1 MILSPDQL
9 TVEWIASLLAQTGH
23 LSSQKLTKIQLDTI
37 GEGAG
42 MMSSLARLH
51 LTYDATGSAPATL
64 VVKSPAVVEA
74 NRQVAVNFR
83 TYERE
88 ALFFRE
94 LADSCLARTPD
105 VLFCEVDAEQDFL
118 IIMED
123 LDDYRL
129 GDQVKGADLADT
141 KICIAELARLHA
153 SFWNKVDDLSWV
165 PAIAHS
171 HHADIMLP
179 GTQAGWP
186 VSLEVFGHVM
196 PVSVQEMIE
205 PFKLGLPGLQDH
217 LNTAPRTL
225 LHGDFRLEN
234 LFFGTGDQAPL
245 IIFDWQGP
253 LLGRGIDEVAFF
265 LAQNT
270 KTEVR
275 REHERVLVAEYVTE
289 LERLGVND
297 YDAETAWND
306 YRLAV
311 LYNWAYVVLVSGTLD
326 TDNPHARAWMTQ
338 MVKRN
343 AQAIVDLDCFEF
355 L

>member
-1 MILSPDQL
+1 MILTPNQL
-9 TVEWIASLLAQTGH
+9 SVDWVDDLLRQTGH
-23 LSSQKLTKIQLDTI
+23 LVSGKLTGIKRDTI

-51 LTYDATGSAPATL
+51 LTYDRVGAGPATL
-64 VVKSPAVVEA
+64 VVKSPALIEA

-94 LADSCLARTPD
+94 LADSCQARTPD
-105 VLFCEVDAEQDFL
+105 VLFCEVDVEQNFL

-123 LDDYRL
+123 LADYRL
-129 GDQVKGADLADT
+129 GDQVAGADLADT

-153 SFWNKVDDLSWV
+153 SFWDKVDDLTWV
-165 PAIAHS
+165 PAIANS

-196 PVSVQEMIE
+196 PALVQEMIE
-205 PFKLGLPGLQDH
+205 PFKAALPRLQNH

-234 LFFGTGDQAPL
+234 LFFGGKDQAPL
-245 IIFDWQGP
+245 IVFDWQGP

-270 KTEVR
+270 QTEVR
-275 REHERVLVAEYVTE
+275 RKHERALVAEYVAE
-289 LERLGVND
+289 LGRLGVTD
-297 YDAETAWND
+297 CDVETAWND

-311 LYNWAYVVLVSGTLD
+311 LYNWAYVILVSGTLD

>member
-9 TVEWIASLLAQTGH
+9 TVEWIANLLAQTGH
-23 LSSQKLTKIQLDTI
+23 LSSQKLTNIQLDTI

-42 MMSSLARLH
+42 MMSSLGRLH
-51 LTYDATGSAPATL
+51 LTYDTTGSAPESL
-64 VVKSPAVVEA
+64 VVKSPAIVEA

-94 LADSCLARTPD
+94 LADSCQARTPI

-123 LDDYRL
+123 LADYRL
-129 GDQVKGADLADT
+129 GDQVVGADLVDT

-165 PAIAHS
+165 PAIANS

-186 VSLEVFGHVM
+186 VSLAVFGHAM
-196 PVSVQEMIE
+196 PASVQEMIE
-205 PFKLGLPGLQDH
+205 PFKAALPRLQDH
-217 LNTAPRTL
+217 LNTSPRTL

-234 LFFGTGDQAPL
+234 LFFGGKDQAPL
-245 IIFDWQGP
+245 IVFDWQGP

-270 KTEVR
+270 QTEVR
-275 REHERVLVAEYVTE
+275 REHERALVAEYVAE
-289 LERLGVND
+289 LARLGVND
-297 YDAETAWND
+297 YDAETAWDD

>member
-1 MILSPDQL
+1 MILTPDQL
-9 TVEWIASLLAQTGH
+9 TPAWMADLLKQAGH
-23 LSSQKLTKIQLDTI
+23 LSNQELIDIKLDTI

-42 MMSSLARLH
+42 MMSALARVH
-51 LTYDATGSAPATL
+51 LTYNKPGSAPASL
-64 VVKSPAVVEA
+64 VVKSPALVEA
-74 NRQVAVNFR
+74 NRQVAVDFR

-94 LADSCLARTPD
+94 LADSCQARTPE
-105 VLFCEVDAEQDFL
+105 VLFCEVDADQNFL

-123 LDDYRL
+123 LADYRL
-129 GDQVKGADLADT
+129 GDQVTGADLADT
-141 KICIAELARLHA
+141 KVCIAELARLHA
-153 SFWNKVDDLSWV
+153 SFWNKVDDLTWV
-165 PAIAHS
+165 PAIANS

-186 VSLEVFGHVM
+186 VSKEIFGHVI
-196 PVSVQEMIE
+196 PASVQEMIE
-205 PFKLGLPGLQDH
+205 PFKLALPRLQEH

-234 LFFGTGDQAPL
+234 LFFGSGEQAPL
-245 IIFDWQGP
+245 IVFDWQGP

-270 KTEVR
+270 QTEVR
-275 REHERVLVAEYVTE
+275 REHERALVEDYVAQ
-289 LERLGVND
+289 LGSLGVRG
-297 YDAETAWND
+297 YDVATAWHD

-311 LYNWAYVVLVSGTLD
+311 LYNWCYVVVVSGTLD

-343 AQAIVDLDCFEF
+343 AQAIVDLNCFEF